1 MLTADIPTRTDLVQ
15 RAGELAPLLKK
26 NAAQAE
32 EDRRL
37 QDETIE
43 ALAGAG
49 LFKLRVPKRYG
60 GYEADTRTLVE
71 VAAELGRA
79 DGATAWTASVYWIPT
94 FMACLF
100 PDSVQDEVFATP
112 DVRICGTLSPSA
124 FAAPAEGG
132 IVVNGKWSFVSGA
145 RHAHWQ
151 EIIAV
156 QPTPDGQHL
165 PVMALVPMSDLQI
178 IDDWDTAGLRGTGS
192 VSTVAQDVFVPQ
204 ERVIPLPAILQG
216 QYASELNAASPAY
229 RVPLL
234 PVAAASSVG
243 TPLGLARA
251 ARDIFF
257 DRLPGRTLTYTAYE
271 TQAEAPITHHQVAEA
286 TLKIDQAEF
295 HAYRLADLVDAKGV
309 AGEEFSLEER
319 ARARADMGAVVRLAK
334 EAVDILASASGGSSI
349 YRDVPIQRISRDI
362 QAISLHA
369 LMNPTTNNELYGRVL
384 CGLEPNTFYI

>member
-1 MLTADIPTRTDLVQ
+1 MLTADIPTRADLVR

-26 NAAQAE
+26 NAPQAE

-37 QDETIE
+37 QDETVE
-43 ALAGAG
+43 ALAEAG

-60 GYEADTRTLVE
+60 GYEADTRTLVD
-71 VAAELGRA
+71 VAAALGRA
-79 DGATAWTASVYWIPT
+79 DGAAAWTTSVYWIPT

-124 FAAPAEGG
+124 LAAPAEGG
-132 IVVNGKWSFVSGA
+132 ITVNGKWGFVSGA
-145 RHAHWQ
+145 HHAHWQ

-156 QPTPDGQHL
+156 QPLPDGRHL
-165 PVMALVPMSDLQI
+165 PLMALVPMSDLLI
-178 IDDWDTAGLRGTGS
+178 VDDWDTSGLRGTGS

-243 TPLGLARA
+243 TALGLARA
-251 ARDIFF
+251 ARDAFF
-257 DRLPGRTLTYTAYE
+257 ERLPGRGLTYTAYE
-271 TQAEAPITHHQVAEA
+271 TQAEAPLTHHQVAEA
-286 TLKIDQAEF
+286 VLKTDQAEF
-295 HAYRLADLVDAKGV
+295 HAYRLADLVDGKGA
-309 AGEEFSLEER
+309 AGEEFTLEER

-349 YRDVPIQRISRDI
+349 HRDVPIQRISRDI
-362 QAISLHA
+362 QAVSLHA
-369 LMNPTTNNELYGRVL
+369 LMNPNTNNELYGRVL
-384 CGLEPNTFYI
+384 CGLEPNTLYI